1 LAASCAGHGAVT
13 PINYFVIAAFFEELT
28 KGQDMAGVTSDATDF
43 IRGKRNSEKNV
54 ELFDFGKN
62 KGDLSPSWRSLD
74 AVAIQRKD
82 PFLTVSPLELRTDV
96 DSAQKV
102 IKLPDSFTIVRGA
115 DGKLK
120 DVTGIDARYRDYVK
134 MSDGS
139 GGTLE
144 RVNGGR
150 REEKFFL
157 LTNRDGS
164 FEISDYGPDGTKR
177 ISRFVDKPEYLPERE
192 LLLRKADL
200 FKFSPEE
207 KAKVVADIARFEVR
221 AQQRGFSPQ
230 QVKETYQAI
239 GRFFTE
245 DRSAKLS
252 LDTRVQ
258 LAQQVLSLVATP
270 TAVDQGHH
278 NSCTAASLE
287 SNIYA
292 RNPRLAANLVADI
305 ALTGQ
310 HKLRN
315 GVVVQLSPTNLMPD
329 DEAIN
334 HPPRDG
340 DRGFA
345 SQLFQVTA
353 VNSVYASSDGLIR
366 WEYVQTRVNDEQ
378 RKIDTGERLR
388 PFGMIPTHYDS
399 PALSVPKVAEMVS
412 LINGAPQPDILL
424 AMYTERKNVNTFRNR
439 EQFEQKLGE
448 LHQKDNFPALLL
460 VDTAAPPFNH
470 RRGGYHLLNVLS
482 YDPKTKL
489 VQVDNQWGL
498 DKDMIEKPVPIDE
511 LYKSTVISILERD

>member
-1 LAASCAGHGAVT
+1 
-13 PINYFVIAAFFEELT
+13 
-28 KGQDMAGVTSDATDF
+28 MAGISTDSVDYAQRKSQPTSNTEF
-43 IRGKRNSEKNV
+43 
-54 ELFDFGKN
+54 FDFGKSAASS
-62 KGDLSPSWRSLD
+62 GAQWRSLD
-74 AVAIQRKD
+74 KFTTRGQDR
-82 PFLTVSPLELRTDV
+82 FLTVDPLESKTDTIAKQQV
-96 DSAQKV
+96 T
-102 IKLPDSFTIVRGA
+102 KLPDSFTIVRGP
-115 DGKLK
+115 DGKLQ
-120 DVTGIDARYRDYVK
+120 DVTGLDAKYRDYVK

-157 LTNRDGS
+157 LTNSDGS
-164 FEISDYGPDGTKR
+164 FEIADYGPDGTKR
-177 ISRFVDKPEYLPERE
+177 ISRFIDKPEYVSERQSI
-192 LLLRKADL
+192 LRKADL

-207 KAKVVADIARFEVR
+207 KAKVIADLARFEVR
-221 AQQRGFSPQ
+221 AEKRGFTPQ

-245 DRSAKLS
+245 DRSAKLP

-287 SNIYA
+287 SNTYA
-292 RNPRLAANLVADI
+292 RNPKIAVNLVADI

-310 HKLRN
+310 HKLNN
-315 GVVVQLSPTNLMPD
+315 GVTVRLSQTNLMPD

-353 VNSVYASSDGLIR
+353 VNTVYASQPGLIR
-366 WEYVQTRVNDEQ
+366 WEYVQTRVNEEQ

-388 PFGMIPTHYDS
+388 PFGTIPTYYDS

-412 LINGAPQPDILL
+412 LVNGAPQPDILL
-424 AMYTERKNVNTFRNR
+424 AMYTEKKNVNTYRNF
-439 EQFEQKLGE
+439 EQFQQKLE
-448 LHQKDNFPALLL
+448 VLHKDNNFPALLL
-460 VDTAAPPFNH
+460 VDTSAPPFNH
-470 RRGGYHLLNVLS
+470 RRGGYHLLNVLN
-482 YDPKTKL
+482 YDPKTRL

-498 DKDMIEKPVPIDE
+498 EKDMIEKPISIDE
-511 LYKSTVISILERD
+511 LYKAAKISLLERD